1 MQIEVLLKGAEGL
14 ITDGHTENNL
24 MLNAKF
30 KAAVDYL
37 IFLIQ
42 SLQL

>member
-14 ITDGHTENNL
+14 ITDGHIENNL
-24 MLNAKF
+24 RFNTKF
-30 KAAVDYL
+30 IAAVDYL
-37 IFLIQ
+37 IFLIL